1 MRGAVLENEFAKR
14 LPFWDKL
21 SESEK
26 EFVNTYSNVVE
37 YEKGR
42 IIHSDNDNCLGM
54 IMMLEGEIRTYIL
67 SPEGREITL
76 FRLYKNDCCVMS
88 ASCVIKEI
96 NFSSQMVAEK
106 DCKILVISSGIFS
119 RLAEKN
125 IYVKCYMYEVLA
137 NKFSSV
143 MITMQQILFKGFDK
157 RLAEFLV
164 AETDRTGTNVIKMTH
179 QQIAQHTNS
188 AREVVARMLKKFNDE
203 GIVEVN
209 RGVIKIIDKDKLEN
223 I

>member
-1 MRGAVLENEFAKR
+1 MENKFAKK
-14 LPFWDKL
+14 LPFWDRL
-21 SESEK
+21 TDSEK
-26 EFVNTYSNVVE
+26 EFISSYSTVIE

-42 IIHSDNDNCLGM
+42 IIHSDDDNCLGM
-54 IMMLEGEIRTYIL
+54 IMMLEGEIRTYVL

-88 ASCVIKEI
+88 ASCVIKEL
-96 NFSSQMVAEK
+96 NFSSQMIAEK

-157 RLAEFLV
+157 RLAEFLIS
-164 AETDRTGTNVIKMTH
+164 ETERTGSNTVKMTH

-188 AREVVARMLKKFNDE
+188 AREVVARMLKRFNDE
-203 GIVEVN
+203 GIVEIR
-209 RGVIKIIDKDKLEN
+209 RGVITVIDKEKLED

>member
-125 IYVKCYMYEVLA
+125 IYVKCYLYEVLA

>member
-14 LPFWDKL
+14 FPFWDKL

-42 IIHSDNDNCLGM
+42 IIHSDDDNCLGM

-203 GIVEVN
+203 GIVEVH

>member
-42 IIHSDNDNCLGM
+42 IIHSDDDNCLGM

-164 AETDRTGTNVIKMTH
+164 AETERTGTNVIKMTH

-203 GIVEVN
+203 GIVEVH